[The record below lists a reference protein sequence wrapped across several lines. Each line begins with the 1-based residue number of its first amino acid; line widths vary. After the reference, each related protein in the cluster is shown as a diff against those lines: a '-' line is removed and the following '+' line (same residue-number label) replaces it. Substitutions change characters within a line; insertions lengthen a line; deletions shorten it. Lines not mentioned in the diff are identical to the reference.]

1 MGEKHTSLYVSVE
14 KEDSKIIDRIRK
26 EKIMLDERQYTKNEI
41 VQLLL
46 KEGIGVVQGKY
57 LKLIPEIDEFV
68 SKLQEITIEK
78 DGEKFTYKKS
88 KEQVYYMLIEK
99 GLENLNEG

>member
-1 MGEKHTSLYVSVE
+1 MGDKYTSIYVSVE
-14 KEDSKIIDRIRK
+14 KEDDIFINEIRK
-26 EKIMLDERQYTKNEI
+26 KRIKEDNRDYSKTRIIKEILKKGIDVEK
-41 VQLLL
+41 
-46 KEGIGVVQGKY
+46 GKY

-78 DGEKFTYKKS
+78 NEHSFKYKKS

-99 GLENLNEG
+99 GLENLNE